1 MGSWVVSG
9 TDVEAV
15 CRRVVDR
22 KLSSFR
28 LWPEQGRDDLLQVA
42 RLAAVEAVRTW
53 DRSRAA
59 LSTWV
64 YVHASRSLIDLWRSL
79 SRRHT
84 RAEEHQREVVRELRS
99 KPVEAGG
106 DGGDE
111 LTAWLRGIVRAARAK
126 PERLRTGRPGFP
138 RPVRAGIAALM
149 MRMRLSARG
158 AEQVLAER
166 HDLRRALGVD
176 RAPSYRTC
184 SRCSG
189 LIGRLSSFVTDFSS
203 PCESRGDG

>member
-1 MGSWVVSG
+1 MGSWVVEG

-99 KPVEAGG
+99 KPVAGG

-111 LTAWLRGIVRAARAK
+111 LTAWLRGIVRAAGSK
-126 PERLRTGRPGFP
+126 PERPRTGHRWFP
-138 RPVRAGIAALM
+138 MPVRMAIGAMM

-158 AEQVLAER
+158 AHQVLAER
-166 HDLRRALGVD
+166 HDLRRALGIERVPGHIVCWKSSKLLRG
-176 RAPSYRTC
+176 RAQ
-184 SRCSG
+184 
-189 LIGRLSSFVTDFSS
+189 LETDFSS
-203 PCESRGDG
+203 PSESQGDG